1 MANVLTP
8 LDAHAI
14 INELVKEA
22 TGQASITAVD
32 TSSFVAAAELV
43 LSTGTENTLNALSL
57 VLGRTLMAVR
67 PYNAKLAILNQ
78 LNSNG
83 YSARLRKIS
92 FYSRDA
98 LPSGDMNTDLYTNF
112 ADGYDN
118 GTNGATGSTPATYS
132 TPGQYVQNAPVP
144 LECNMSS
151 VDVWQDSTTVY
162 EWQLNQAFRDE
173 ASFNAFVAGILTE
186 KGNDLESQKEAF
198 NRMTLLNHI
207 AAVLDAGATESKVN
221 LTKAFNDYY
230 GLTGASAYTTAELLT
245 THFKEFLEFFVAEF
259 KIISDKMTYRSNL
272 YHVAPTVAGHALLR
286 HTPKDK
292 QRLIMYN
299 PFWIKAQAMIMPEI
313 FNPQYLDIGKQF
325 ETVQYWQSIK
335 APSEIQIYPA
345 VVDLDT
351 THTSTYGTKIKGSKV
366 DEDYILG
373 VLFDADA
380 IMTDFQL
387 ENVATTPLEARKHY
401 RNIWYTFHKG
411 AISDLTENCV
421 VFYMA
426 DPST

>member
-1 MANVLTP
+1 MANALTP
-8 LDAHAI
+8 VDAHAI

-43 LSTGTENTLNALSL
+43 LATGVENTLNALSL

-83 YSARLRKIS
+83 YAARLRKIS

-98 LPSGDMNTDLYTNF
+98 LPAGDVNTDLYTNL

-118 GTNGATGSTPATYS
+118 GTNGATGSTPATNS
-132 TPGQYVQNAPVP
+132 TPSMWVQNQPIP
-144 LECNMSS
+144 LECNFSS
-151 VDVWQDSTTVY
+151 IDVYQDSTTVY
-162 EWQLNQAFRDE
+162 EYQLKQAFRDE

-186 KGNDLESQKEAF
+186 KGNDIESQKEAF

-221 LTKAFNDYY
+221 LTSAFNTYY

-245 THFKEFLEFFVAEF
+245 THFKEFLEFFIATF
-259 KIISDKMTYRSNL
+259 KEISDRMTYRSTL
-272 YHVAPTVAGHALLR
+272 YHVAPTKSGHYLLR

-313 FNPQYLDIGKQF
+313 FNDQYLQPPQF
-325 ETVQYWQSIK
+325 ESVLYWQSIN
-335 APSEIQIYPA
+335 AGSGIEIYPA
-345 VVDLDT
+345 VTDFDS

-387 ENVATTPLEARKHY
+387 ERTDTTVLESRRHY
-401 RNIWYTFHKG
+401 RNIWFTYHKG